1 MNGSKF
7 LAGTATAAVKIVP
20 RKRNGTAV
28 LRRFARRRTAVISL
42 ALLAALV
49 LTVTIAPLLWK
60 YSYDTVTTDVLVVPS
75 WEHPFGTDA
84 IGRDMLAQVL
94 RGTQRSLLIAAIV
107 AVLST
112 LIGTAIGIIAGYS
125 GGILDSLLMRFVD
138 LVLMIPLLAVLGL
151 LAVRVGGTE
160 SGLLIVA
167 VAIALL
173 FWTPTA
179 RIIRGQTLSLSQSD
193 FVESARLVGAS
204 TPLILV
210 RHLLPHLVGSIAV
223 VCTTCVAGAI
233 GLEATLSFLGLGIQ
247 PPDTSLGLLIKT
259 GVGFAATSGW
269 LFYIPGAVI
278 FIIVLLVHFI
288 GEGIQGAFAAD
299 DQS

>member
-1 MNGSKF
+1 MIGKF
-7 LAGTATAAVKIVP
+7 LVGTATAAVRVVP
-20 RKRNGTAV
+20 TRRSGSVV
-28 LRRFARRRTAVISL
+28 LRRFLRRKAAVLCTVLL
-42 ALLAALV
+42 ALIVIAAIIGP
-49 LTVTIAPLLWK
+49 TMWR
-60 YSYDTVTTDVLVVPS
+60 YSYDEVTADILASPS
-75 WEHPFGTDA
+75 WSHPFGTDA

-94 RGTQRSLLIAAIV
+94 RGAQRSLLIAAIV
-107 AVLST
+107 ATLST
-112 LIGTAIGIIAGYS
+112 LIGTVVGVVAGYA
-125 GGILDSLLMRFVD
+125 GGIVDNVLMRFVD

-160 SGLLIVA
+160 SGLLVVA
-167 VAIALL
+167 VAISLL

-179 RIIRGQTLSLSQSD
+179 RIIRGQTVSLRHSD
-193 FVESARLVGAS
+193 FVENARLVGAA
-204 TPLILV
+204 TPRILG

-223 VCTTCVAGAI
+223 VSTTSIAGAI

-278 FIIVLLVHFI
+278 LIIVLLVHFI
-288 GEGIQGAFAAD
+288 GEGLQSAFAAD
-299 DQS
+299 SRA

>member
-1 MNGSKF
+1 
-7 LAGTATAAVKIVP
+7 
-20 RKRNGTAV
+20 
-28 LRRFARRRTAVISL
+28 
-42 ALLAALV
+42 
-49 LTVTIAPLLWK
+49 
-60 YSYDTVTTDVLVVPS
+60 
-75 WEHPFGTDA
+75 
-84 IGRDMLAQVL
+84 
-94 RGTQRSLLIAAIV
+94 
-107 AVLST
+107 
-112 LIGTAIGIIAGYS
+112 
-125 GGILDSLLMRFVD
+125 LLMRFVD

-167 VAIALL
+167 IAIALL

-193 FVESARLVGAS
+193 FVESARLVGAT
-204 TPLILV
+204 TPQILV

-223 VCTTCVAGAI
+223 VCTTCIAGAI

-278 FIIVLLVHFI
+278 LIIVLLVHFI
-288 GEGIQGAFAAD
+288 GEGVQSAFSADSQG
-299 DQS
+299 